1 MKILPIACVCILLSI
16 TSIGQEKAKKVLFII
31 ADGIPADVIERVS
44 KPNINKIIET
54 GSYKRAFVGGIKGT
68 YSQTPTI
75 SAPGY
80 NNLLTGTWANKH
92 QVVNNTISKPNYQ
105 YWTIFRYLKN
115 AYPNKKTAVFSTWT
129 DNRTKL
135 IGDGLA
141 QTGGYTIDM
150 AFDGYELDTLRFPHD
165 KKSNYIHQIDE
176 LVVSK
181 ADSTIRASA
190 PDLSWVYL
198 EYTDDMGHQF
208 GDGAMQDQA
217 IGYLDNQIK
226 KLTDA
231 IAYRTKNFAEDWLL
245 VLTTDHGRD
254 AIEGKNHGAQTDRER
269 TTWIV
274 TNQANTN
281 AYFKQSNPAIVDIL
295 PSIASFL
302 KINIPEKNKVE
313 LDGVSFFG
321 PISIAQPSAAIVND
335 SLVIKWKSFEKKG
348 KVQVKI
354 ATTNTFKDGG
364 EDAYQNI
371 ATVNVTQE
379 GITLSTKQFASNY
392 FKIVVVGANNSLNI
406 WVKKP
411 A

>member
-31 ADGIPADVIERVS
+31 ADGIPADVIERVY

-68 YSQTPTI
+68 YSQTPTV

-141 QTGGYTIDM
+141 QTGGYKIDM
-150 AFDGYELDTLRFPHD
+150 AFDGYELDTLQFRHD

-295 PSIASFL
+295 PSIAAFL
-302 KINIPEKNKVE
+302 NINIPEKNKVE

-354 ATTNTFKDGG
+354 ATTNAFKDGG
-364 EDAYQNI
+364 EDVYQNI
-371 ATVNVTQE
+371 TTVNVTQE

-392 FKIVVVGANNSLNI
+392 FKIVLVGTNNSLNI

>member
-1 MKILPIACVCILLSI
+1 MKILPIACVCIMLSI

-31 ADGIPADVIERVS
+31 ADGIPADLIERVY

-150 AFDGYELDTLRFPHD
+150 AFDGYELDTLQFRHD

-231 IAYRTKNFAEDWLL
+231 IAYRTKSFAEDWLL

-295 PSIASFL
+295 PSIAAFL
-302 KINIPEKNKVE
+302 KIPIPEKNKVE

-354 ATTNTFKDGG
+354 ATTNAFKDGG

-392 FKIVVVGANNSLNI
+392 FKIVLVGKNNSLNI

-411 A
+411 E

>member
-1 MKILPIACVCILLSI
+1 MKFLPIACVCILLSI
-16 TSIGQEKAKKVLFII
+16 SSIGQEKAKKVLFII
-31 ADGIPADVIERVS
+31 ADGIPADVIERVT
-44 KPNINKIIET
+44 KPNINKIIEA
-54 GSYKRAFVGGIKGT
+54 GNYKRAFVGGIKGT

-92 QVVNNTISKPNYQ
+92 QVLNNTISKPNYQ

-150 AFDGYELDTLRFPHD
+150 AFDGYELDTLRFVHD

-208 GDGAMQDQA
+208 GDGAMQDQS

-254 AIEGKNHGAQTDRER
+254 PIAGKNHGGQTDRER

-295 PSIASFL
+295 PSIATFL
-302 KINIPEKNKVE
+302 KIPIPEKNKVE

-354 ATTNTFKDGG
+354 ATTNAFKDGG
-364 EDAYQNI
+364 EDVYQNI

-379 GITLSTKQFASNY
+379 GFTLSTKQFTSNY
-392 FKIVVVGANNSLNI
+392 FKIVLVGTNNSLNI

-411 A
+411 E

>member
-1 MKILPIACVCILLSI
+1 
-16 TSIGQEKAKKVLFII
+16 
-31 ADGIPADVIERVS
+31 
-44 KPNINKIIET
+44 
-54 GSYKRAFVGGIKGT
+54 
-68 YSQTPTI
+68 
-75 SAPGY
+75 
-80 NNLLTGTWANKH
+80 
-92 QVVNNTISKPNYQ
+92 
-105 YWTIFRYLKN
+105 
-115 AYPNKKTAVFSTWT
+115 
-129 DNRTKL
+129 
-135 IGDGLA
+135 
-141 QTGGYTIDM
+141 
-150 AFDGYELDTLRFPHD
+150 
-165 KKSNYIHQIDE
+165 
-176 LVVSK
+176 
-181 ADSTIRASA
+181 
-190 PDLSWVYL
+190 
-198 EYTDDMGHQF
+198 
-208 GDGAMQDQA
+208 MQDQA

-231 IAYRTKNFAEDWLL
+231 IAYRTKNFAEDWLI

>member
-31 ADGIPADVIERVS
+31 ADGIPADVIERVY

-68 YSQTPTI
+68 YSQTPTV

-141 QTGGYTIDM
+141 QTGGYKIDM
-150 AFDGYELDTLRFPHD
+150 AFDGYELDTLQFRHD

-295 PSIASFL
+295 PSIAAFL
-302 KINIPEKNKVE
+302 NINIPEKNKVE

-354 ATTNTFKDGG
+354 ATTNAFKDGG
-364 EDAYQNI
+364 EDVYQNI

-392 FKIVVVGANNSLNI
+392 FKIVLVGTNNSLNI

>member
-1 MKILPIACVCILLSI
+1 MKFLPIACVCILLSI
-16 TSIGQEKAKKVLFII
+16 SSIGQEKAKKVLFII
-31 ADGIPADVIERVS
+31 ADGIPADVIERVT
-44 KPNINKIIET
+44 KPNINKIIEA
-54 GSYKRAFVGGIKGT
+54 GNYKRAFVGGIKGT

-92 QVVNNTISKPNYQ
+92 QVLNNAISKPNYQ

-115 AYPNKKTAVFSTWT
+115 AYPNKKTAVFSTWI

-176 LVVSK
+176 FVVSK

-208 GDGAMQDQA
+208 GDGPMQDQS
-217 IGYLDNQIK
+217 IGYLDYQIK

-254 AIEGKNHGAQTDRER
+254 AIEGKNHGGQTDRER

-295 PSIASFL
+295 PSIAAFL
-302 KINIPEKNKVE
+302 KIPIPEKNKIE

-321 PISIAQPSAAIVND
+321 PVSIAQPTAEIVND

-354 ATTNTFKDGG
+354 ATTNAFKDGG
-364 EDAYQNI
+364 EDVYQNI
-371 ATVNVTQE
+371 ATVKSTKE
-379 GITLSTKQFASNY
+379 GITLSTKQFAGNY
-392 FKIVVVGANNSLNI
+392 LKIVLVGTNNSLNI

>member
-31 ADGIPADVIERVS
+31 ADGIPADVIERVY

-68 YSQTPTI
+68 YSQTPTV

-141 QTGGYTIDM
+141 QTGGYKIDM
-150 AFDGYELDTLRFPHD
+150 AFDGYELDTLQFRHD

-295 PSIASFL
+295 PSIAAFL
-302 KINIPEKNKVE
+302 NINIPEKNKVE

-354 ATTNTFKDGG
+354 ATTNAFKDGG
-364 EDAYQNI
+364 EDVYQNI
-371 ATVNVTQE
+371 TTVNVTQE

-392 FKIVVVGANNSLNI
+392 FKIVLVSKNNSLNI

>member
-1 MKILPIACVCILLSI
+1 MKFLPIACVCMILSI

-44 KPNINKIIET
+44 KPNINKIIEA

-92 QVVNNTISKPNYQ
+92 QVLNNTISKPNYQ

-141 QTGGYTIDM
+141 QTGGYIIDM
-150 AFDGYELDTLRFPHD
+150 AFDGYELDT
-165 KKSNYIHQIDE
+165 
-176 LVVSK
+176 VSK
-181 ADSTIRASA
+181 ADSTIRANA

-208 GDGAMQDQA
+208 GDGAMQDQS

-254 AIEGKNHGAQTDRER
+254 AIAGKNHGGQTDRER

-281 AYFKQSNPAIVDIL
+281 DYFKQSNPAIVDIL

-302 KINIPEKNKVE
+302 KIPIPEKNKIE
-313 LDGVSFFG
+313 LDGVSFLG
-321 PISIAQPSAAIVND
+321 PVSIAQPTAEIVND

-354 ATTNTFKDGG
+354 ATTNAFKDGG
-364 EDAYQNI
+364 EDVYQNI
-371 ATVNVTQE
+371 ATIKSTKE
-379 GITLSTKQFASNY
+379 GITLSTKQFAANY
-392 FKIVVVGANNSLNI
+392 FKIVLVGANNTLNI

-411 A
+411 E

>member
-31 ADGIPADVIERVS
+31 ADGIPADVIERVY

-68 YSQTPTI
+68 YSQTPTV

-115 AYPNKKTAVFSTWT
+115 AYPIKKTAVFSTWT

-141 QTGGYTIDM
+141 QTGGYKIDM
-150 AFDGYELDTLRFPHD
+150 AFDGYELDTLQFRHD

-295 PSIASFL
+295 PSIAAFL
-302 KINIPEKNKVE
+302 NINIPEKNKVE

-354 ATTNTFKDGG
+354 ATTNAFKDGG
-364 EDAYQNI
+364 EDVYQNI
-371 ATVNVTQE
+371 TTVNVTQE

-392 FKIVVVGANNSLNI
+392 FKIVLVSKNNSLNI